1 VALLDTR
8 KGAGY
13 LFFAVVLGQVIL
25 ISSQVNTRTGVPILE
40 TVVFGTFAE
49 VQRVVSLGVS
59 GVRRTWSGYV
69 GLRRVSAENEE
80 LKRQLAQLQIE
91 LQQQRAL
98 GDRSRGLER
107 LLDLRDH
114 TLLSTTAAEIIAAGA
129 TPDFRTVTLD
139 KGTRHGLHA
148 NMAVISPQG
157 VVGRIVVA
165 SLQAAKVQLL
175 IDRNA
180 AAGAIIARSRAQGI
194 VVGEGG
200 DLLRLEYV
208 SEVADIATGDVVMT
222 SGIDGIY
229 PKGFVIGRV
238 DAVER
243 NGGAV
248 GRIVVRPGVDFR
260 TLEEVLVV
268 LTPPGERGLSEES
281 RE

>member
-25 ISSQVNTRTGVPILE
+25 ISTQVNTRVGVPILE
-40 TVVFGTFAE
+40 TVVFGAFAE

-59 GVRRTWSGYV
+59 GVRRTWNGYV
-69 GLRRVSAENEE
+69 GLRRVSAENED
-80 LKRQLAQLQIE
+80 LKRQLARLQVE

-98 GDRSRGLER
+98 GDRTRGLER

-114 TLLSTTAAEIIAAGA
+114 TSLSMTAAEIIAAGA

-139 KGTRHGLHA
+139 KGTRHGLRA

-194 VVGEGG
+194 VVGEGS
-200 DLLRLEYV
+200 DQLRLEYV

-222 SGIDGIY
+222 SGIDGIF
-229 PKGFVIGRV
+229 PKGFIIGRV

-243 NGGAV
+243 NGGAY
-248 GRIVVRPGVDFR
+248 GRILVRPGVDFR
-260 TLEEVLVV
+260 MLEEVLVV
-268 LTPPGERGLSEES
+268 LTPPGERGSSEES

>member
-1 VALLDTR
+1 MALLDTR

-25 ISSQVNTRTGVPILE
+25 ISTQVNTRVGVPILE
-40 TVVFGTFAE
+40 TVVFGAFAE

-59 GVRRTWSGYV
+59 GVRRTWNGYV
-69 GLRRVSAENEE
+69 GLRRVSAENED
-80 LKRQLAQLQIE
+80 LKRQLARLQVE

-98 GDRSRGLER
+98 GDRTRGLER

-114 TLLSTTAAEIIAAGA
+114 TSLSMTAAEIIAAGA

-139 KGTRHGLHA
+139 KGTRHGLRA

-194 VVGEGG
+194 VVGEGS
-200 DLLRLEYV
+200 DQLRLEYV

-222 SGIDGIY
+222 SGIDGIF
-229 PKGFVIGRV
+229 PKGFIIGRV

-243 NGGAV
+243 NGGAY
-248 GRIVVRPGVDFR
+248 GRILVRPGVDFR
-260 TLEEVLVV
+260 MLEEVLVV
-268 LTPPGERGLSEES
+268 LTPPGERGSSEES